1 MIFYV
6 VSNCEGIIKFY
17 KLWPEIYYYDLQAM
31 MDIFTMSCDS
41 LRCLRPWRVLPS
53 STSYD
58 QRFII
63 LVTMRWWVF
72 PLYLVITLCLS
83 DCERYYLVYIYIS
96 LCCCVSLTLVS
107 HSQLPLSPQWHNHRK
122 NDTKD
127 LGAKTSPTNRMN
139 IGKMFQK
146 KFPFSSF
153 VWAPLNHREDLE
165 QMTTKRMTE
174 GIFVLRSLLLTPQ
187 IIFGIQL
194 TYFHGKKYEVNLY
207 ALERL

>member
-1 MIFYV
+1 MT
-6 VSNCEGIIKFY
+6 GITKFY
-17 KLWPEIYYYDLQAM
+17 KLWPKIYYLGYYAVMGISTVPCDY
-31 MDIFTMSCDS
+31 FMSFR
-41 LRCLRPWRVLPS
+41 LWEVLPC
-53 STSYD
+53 
-58 QRFII
+58 I
-63 LVTMRWWVF
+63 
-72 PLYLVITLCLS
+72 
-83 DCERYYLVYIYIS
+83 YIYIS